1 MSYPND
7 PPPGYETPDWPGLG
21 LPILGD
27 HTPDKRHTLY
37 TVGASWRFT
46 LLWTLVTYAVV
57 HVAVVFIAFCTHGW
71 KRASWKYTW
80 ALPII
85 YLIVAGIEAV
95 FAGSVTGLMVGAI
108 YRAGYHEMNTWVPL
122 VWGFINVLVLIVS
135 SFSFSGGL

>member
-1 MSYPND
+1 MPYPND
-7 PPPGYETPDWPGLG
+7 PPPGYRTPPFPSLG

-27 HTPDKRHTLY
+27 HTPDKRHTLF

-57 HVAVVFIAFCTHGW
+57 HVAVVLIAFFTHGW
-71 KRASWKYTW
+71 KRSSWKYTW
-80 ALPII
+80 PFPII

-95 FAGSVTGLMVGAI
+95 FAGSVVGLMLGAI
-108 YRAGYHEMNTWVPL
+108 YRAGYHAMNTWIPF
-122 VWGFINVLVLIVS
+122 VWGLINVLVLIVS